1 MIDKTPGLKPGS
13 VPTKPAFAGRAA
25 GAPAPARRLQAP
37 REAMSLGRILLLGLA
52 LSSPFAAGCARSR
65 ASERPAATAAAFSPE
80 GRWRSSMLSG
90 MVMTAHLRPDGALEM
105 IDPRGHSHLFPRIAP
120 DQWKARISRQA
131 IGSLHPEG
139 EHLVFRVE
147 AAPEASKPLAQKG
160 GLTIVH
166 QVKPIE
172 DRMTRV
178 PETAPGH

>member
-1 MIDKTPGLKPGS
+1 M
-13 VPTKPAFAGRAA
+13 
-25 GAPAPARRLQAP
+25 
-37 REAMSLGRILLLGLA
+37 LLLGLA
-52 LSSPFAAGCARSR
+52 LLLPMAIGCTRSKAAD
-65 ASERPAATAAAFSPE
+65 RPAAPAAAAFSPE
-80 GRWRSSMLSG
+80 GRWRSSTISG

-105 IDPRGHSHLFPRIAP
+105 VDPRGHSHLFPRIAP
-120 DQWKARISRQA
+120 DYWKARISREA

-147 AAPEASKPLAQKG
+147 PAPEASKPLAEKG